1 MNNLTES
8 IILEVYK
15 SLPYGRVAP
24 IIEKHSDD
32 RITDTLIEKYI
43 DLASQRK
50 FTFDPI
56 IFEIRK
62 LNKFDNNIIEGKLNF
77 TLDDGLTIVISEDT
91 YSFIKSSLEENT
103 EGFNFMKSSKDN
115 FMKVFEI
122 INKHKGE

>member
-1 MNNLTES
+1 MNLTES
-8 IILEVYK
+8 IILEIYE

-24 IIEKHSDD
+24 IIEKYSDD

-77 TLDDGLTIVISEDT
+77 TLDDESIIVISENT
-91 YSFIKSSLEENT
+91 YFFIKNSLEENI
-103 EGFNFMKSSKDN
+103 EGFNFMKASKDN

-122 INKHKGE
+122 ISKHKGK